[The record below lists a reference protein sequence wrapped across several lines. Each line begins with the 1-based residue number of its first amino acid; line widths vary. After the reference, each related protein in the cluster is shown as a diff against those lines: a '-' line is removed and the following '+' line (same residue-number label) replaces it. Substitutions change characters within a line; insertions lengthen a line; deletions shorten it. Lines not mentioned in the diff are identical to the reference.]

1 MRSELI
7 PLSEWI
13 ANSHSMKQLI
23 KHARRAAKLDVP
35 LLIEGETGTG
45 KEMLAK
51 ACHQESSRVM
61 YPFLALNCA
70 GIPDESVE
78 SELFGFLVGNGQ
90 SPSTE
95 KKGFFEQA
103 NHGTVLLD
111 QIEEMSSQMQS
122 KLLRFIND
130 GTFRRVGED
139 KEVFVDVRIICATQ
153 KNLFSLVKQ
162 GKFRED
168 LYYRLNV
175 ITLSI
180 PPLRERRLD
189 IMPLAHFLL
198 SDLSAQLNIT
208 SPRCT
213 ADVAQLLMS
222 LDWPGNIRQLKN
234 TLYQSLVQL
243 DSEHLSADDLV
254 FDTFRTHDIELSN
267 SYFEESDLSE
277 EQLSGT
283 LDDIMGKF
291 EKQVLQQLYIKHPSS
306 RKLGSRLGISHTAI
320 ANKLKQY
327 NIR

>member
-1 MRSELI
+1 MRNELI
-7 PLSEWI
+7 SLNEWI

-23 KHARRAAKLDVP
+23 KHAIRASKLDVP

-45 KEMLAK
+45 KEMLAR
-51 ACHQESSRVM
+51 ACHLESHRSM

-78 SELFGFLVGNGQ
+78 SELFGFSAANNQNQQV
-90 SPSTE
+90 E

-103 NHGTVLLD
+103 NHGAVLLD
-111 QIEEMSSQMQS
+111 QIEEMSPQMQS

-175 ITLSI
+175 ITLSV

-198 SDLSAQLNIT
+198 SQLAVQLEIK
-208 SPRCT
+208 SPKCT

-254 FDTFRTHDIELSN
+254 FDTARTQDIELSD
-267 SYFEESDLSE
+267 SYFEESSLSE
-277 EQLSGT
+277 EQLAGT
-283 LDDIMGKF
+283 LDDIMGRF
-291 EKQVLQQLYIKHPSS
+291 EKQVLQQLYVLHPSS

-320 ANKLKQY
+320 ANKLRHY
-327 NIR
+327 NIS